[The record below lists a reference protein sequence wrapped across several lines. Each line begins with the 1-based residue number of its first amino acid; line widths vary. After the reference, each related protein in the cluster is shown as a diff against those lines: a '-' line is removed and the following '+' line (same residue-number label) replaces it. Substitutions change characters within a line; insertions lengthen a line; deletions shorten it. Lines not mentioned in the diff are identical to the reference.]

1 MKYALQLLKD
11 GDTIQGNGGF
21 YWAGVHSGSLALN
34 LEESPQEEMREV
46 MIFFLKRCICFC
58 FMFTGVLFAC

>member
-34 LEESPQEEMREV
+34 LEESPQEETREV
-46 MIFFLKRCICFC
+46 MIFFF
-58 FMFTGVLFAC
+58 